1 MVIFYC
7 QYGKCILILCRYIV
21 ICRNADLGAYVSIC
35 FTLATWKHQSASCQM
50 ATFSPWSSALRWWV
64 LIQQNRTS
72 SLVSLVPCPRWSR
85 SGWLYHHLF
94 PQDPETDFSATL
106 CPCWVLALQW
116 LLTLSLFSLASP
128 LPHGREYR
136 FRKAQ
141 LWSWCCLESKEA
153 RGGRHVNPDSL
164 MTLKTVPGWLTS
176 SRVWANFLA
185 QCEIFFLPFSAQHSV
200 TFPPSGQ
207 CLPPLQGEV
216 SRWLFSDPHH
226 VCVKPVPCLGA
237 WPLSRSWCDQQRT
250 GRGAEGWC
258 QHRSL
263 QTPRTPS
270 FHASDCISPGAAVV
284 IRAGAF
290 LSTLMARPQPL
301 KEHLSQQAQH
311 RHWCIINSNI
321 YRMYETM
328 CKQKLNRGINR
339 DYNENTYDTFY

>member
-1 MVIFYC
+1 MLHFGNMDTSLLPAKWLHSVPGPQFWDDECWYSR
-7 QYGKCILILCRYIV
+7 LE
-21 ICRNADLGAYVSIC
+21 
-35 FTLATWKHQSASCQM
+35 LARL
-50 ATFSPWSSALRWWV
+50 FPWS
-64 LIQQNRTS
+64 
-72 SLVSLVPCPRWSR
+72 PCPRWSR

-94 PQDPETDFSATL
+94 PQDPKTDFSATL
-106 CPCWVLALQW
+106 CPCWVLALQC

-136 FRKAQ
+136 FHKEQ

-153 RGGRHVNPDSL
+153 CGGHHVNPDAL
-164 MTLKTVPGWLTS
+164 MTLKTVPGWLTTS

-185 QCEIFFLPFSAQHSV
+185 QCEMFFLPVSARHSV

-216 SRWLFSDPHH
+216 CRWLFSDPHH

-270 FHASDCISPGAAVV
+270 FHASNHISPGAAVV
-284 IRAGAF
+284 IRAGAS

-339 DYNENTYDTFY
+339 DYNENTYNTFY